1 MDVNVYIMLMLRALG
16 VGEIGVDELGE
27 RVARPAVLVGGNPE
41 QTFVS
46 APTVRCFGA
55 MGIA

>member
-1 MDVNVYIMLMLRALG
+1 MDVDVYIILMLRALR
-16 VGEIGVDELGE
+16 VGEMGVDALGE
-27 RVARPAVLVGGNPE
+27 RVARSEVWVGGNPD

>member
-1 MDVNVYIMLMLRALG
+1 M
-16 VGEIGVDELGE
+16 GVDALGE
-27 RVARPAVLVGGNPE
+27 RVARSEVWVGGNPD